1 MKKIPALLLAA
12 VLVLSAPAAFAGCKK
27 SDQPPVLNIIDA
39 PSGGIPA
46 EYDEAAA
53 SPQEFA
59 DLLNGMNALENA
71 ADDSAVRGVT
81 NGEGLVKVLAQS
93 GDKKIRLHTGETLT
107 AHIPAGDYS
116 DRTLVLDAANA
127 NVESDG
133 SLGTV
138 LVEAADTL
146 TLRGAVQTLAV
157 YGENVTVTLSSGA
170 DTVYVRGKNCTLR
183 LTGGT
188 YGKIVTVN
196 QTAKVI
202 NETGASVQVVLANGA
217 ATPVAPGATLQFG
230 Q

>member
-1 MKKIPALLLAA
+1 MKRIPAVLLAA
-12 VLVLSAPAAFAGCKK
+12 VLVLSAVSAFAGCKK
-27 SDQPPVLNIIDA
+27 SDLPPVLNVIDA

-46 EYDEAAA
+46 DYNEDTT

-59 DLLNGMNALENA
+59 KLLNEMNALENA
-71 ADDSAVRGVT
+71 ADDSTVRGVT
-81 NGEGLVKVLAQS
+81 NADGLIKVLTRS
-93 GDKKIRLHTGETLT
+93 GDKKIRLHTGEALT
-107 AHIPAGDYS
+107 AHIPAGDYT

-127 NVESDG
+127 SLESDA

-138 LVEAADTL
+138 LVEAADAL

-157 YGENVTVTLSSGA
+157 YGENVTVTLASGA

-183 LTGGT
+183 LTGGV

-202 NETGASVQVVLANGA
+202 NETAAAVQVVLANGA
-217 ATPVAPGATLQFG
+217 TASVGAGETLEF
-230 Q
+230 